1 MRGAVV
7 VLFIASRTVCDV
19 IRLVPKCDS
28 ACMKGR
34 LLASYY
40 ASLVP
45 MPPVYLSA
53 TDSPVAKK
61 PRIVRPAVVNL
72 DGVKRSISK
81 PRLAKVPEVVKTTV
95 TATVLKAVPMEMPR
109 TVQPPIVV
117 MQPRY
122 VMQPIPVALSPMS
135 VSTVPKPKQSV
146 RPSRPWIAVQQQGSG
161 AEAINRIGK
170 RVNLIYT
177 MLTTLKQKYLQMIPP
192 RPQRIVVVAP
202 VTTMTIL
209 KTVSITPPQ
218 RTEIPVINQP
228 ITVVTLTKSASQ
240 PPQAS
245 KSVKVQPSTSTAC
258 VPSSQSTKGSSK
270 VVKSNKNT
278 ESDKDTQRAQKRD
291 SEDSSSSQES
301 SSSSEKG
308 GKPLYMLKSARLG
321 RKRPKKRESFIDC
334 YLRGNPSEC
343 TAENSEGRLDIGD
356 AVIYRNDFDSDD
368 EVIYLSDLLG
378 R

>member
-1 MRGAVV
+1 MRGAIAA
-7 VLFIASRTVCDV
+7 LFIASRAVCDV
-19 IRLVPKCDS
+19 IRLIPKCDS

-40 ASLVP
+40 PSPAP

-53 TDSPVAKK
+53 TNSPPPKN
-61 PRIVRPAVVNL
+61 PRIAKPAVASF
-72 DGVKRSISK
+72 DGGKRSIPK
-81 PRLAKVPEVVKTTV
+81 PHPVKIPEVVKTTV
-95 TATVLKAVPMEMPR
+95 TATVLRTVPMEMPR

-135 VSTVPKPKQSV
+135 VSMAPKQNV
-146 RPSRPWIAVQQQGSG
+146 RPSLPRAAVQQQGGG

-177 MLTTLKQKYLQMIPP
+177 MMTTLKQKYLQMVPQ

-209 KTVSITPPQ
+209 KTVYITPPQ
-218 RTEIPVINQP
+218 RTGVPVITQP
-228 ITVVTLTKSASQ
+228 VAVVTLTKPASQ
-240 PPQAS
+240 PPQAA
-245 KSVKVQPSTSTAC
+245 KNVKVQPSTSTVC
-258 VPSSQSTKGSSK
+258 VPSPQSIKSSSR
-270 VVKSNKNT
+270 VVKSNKNM
-278 ESDKDTQRAQKRD
+278 ESGKGIQKARKRD
-291 SEDSSSSQES
+291 LEESSSSQES

-308 GKPLYMLKSARLG
+308 EKPLYMLKSSRFG
-321 RKRPKKRESFIDC
+321 RKRPKKRESFIGC
-334 YLRGNPSEC
+334 YLKGNPSEC